1 MLSWIRSRTELRFSP
16 FSFSG
21 QCKQKVMGSI
31 LTSMSDFGSSLI
43 FRKKCLGEHQ
53 GSVRAVSRPLQLL
66 LFSGGFGNSSRAVF
80 GQFYSFSDSFRAV
93 FRQKMTDWTVQSVI
107 VNR

>member
-1 MLSWIRSRTELRFSP
+1 MFSWTKLRTELRFSP

-43 FRKKCLGEHQ
+43 FRKKCLGERQ
-53 GSVRAVSRPLQLL
+53 GSVRAVSRPLNYSYFQEDL
-66 LFSGGFGNSSRAVF
+66 VIVV
-80 GQFYSFSDSFRAV
+80 GQYLGSFTHFRTV
-93 FRQKMTDWTVQSVI
+93 FRRKMTDWTVQSVI

>member
-1 MLSWIRSRTELRFSP
+1 MLSWTKSRTELRFSP

-31 LTSMSDFGSSLI
+31 LTSMSDFDSSLI

-53 GSVRAVSRPLQLL
+53 GSVRAVSHPLQLL
-66 LFSGGFGNSSRAVF
+66 LFSGGFGNSCRIVF
-80 GQFYSFSDSFRAV
+80 GQFYSFSGSFRAV
-93 FRQKMTDWTVQSVI
+93 FRRKMTDWTIQSVI